1 MASLCEPPP
10 QPADLSSGAGSSE
23 AGVVETEAGRVRVGS
38 EAGRGD
44 TDAGGARSHTEAEAG
59 RGDKEAGRRD
69 TETRRG
75 VTDAGGA
82 RSHKEAEAERGDK
95 EAGPSVAGQE
105 LQCYGCNQLVEAA
118 HFSEHL
124 SDHHTEET
132 CDTCGAK
139 VEGTVGLLN
148 HIQQVH
154 YAGFVMPSMQKPT
167 VLTSKPTPS
176 PPKPTLLPPR
186 PTPSLLP
193 PSNSCAAPYHTATP
207 PKPTPVVWKGF
218 LPDQFRKVIQPAD
231 QVWIAKCLYEP
242 TGQLKQKFE
251 ACWFHPPLE
260 PKPSRPEPGWYHR
273 QRLFIWAPM
282 RMWGIS
288 LKCPKCSGKMN
299 SSGIYRK
306 VREVIDVDSRYYL
319 VGGDYPRC
327 SKCLNPSL
335 LVPSH
340 GARIFCPS
348 WMWHTGACSP
358 LSSPPSWLLT
368 GKQ

>member
-1 MASLCEPPP
+1 M
-10 QPADLSSGAGSSE
+10 
-23 AGVVETEAGRVRVGS
+23 
-38 EAGRGD
+38 
-44 TDAGGARSHTEAEAG
+44 
-59 RGDKEAGRRD
+59 
-69 TETRRG
+69 
-75 VTDAGGA
+75 
-82 RSHKEAEAERGDK
+82 
-95 EAGPSVAGQE
+95 AGQE

-327 SKCLNPSL
+327 SKCSNPTLLSCVRNRSL
-335 LVPSH
+335 YTRSLFP
-340 GARIFCPS
+340 I
-348 WMWHTGACSP
+348 
-358 LSSPPSWLLT
+358 
-368 GKQ
+368 